1 MAYVTFGESVQTSEL
16 AQNVWLGLAIVWLV
30 AMIGA
35 PAIGLMDAVHKLAA
49 GDAAGLRKGAITV
62 KLAGIPFFVLN
73 YVVVAMVALLLQL
86 LASMWAGGAILAL
99 FNWAGVGV
107 VMVVTYLVMLPTSA
121 YGWAGLIWLRRN
133 RAVSN
138 TFFVLNAI
146 LHTIFVVDIL
156 SSLIVAARIG
166 EVSAQADTRGDF

>member
-62 KLAGIPFFVLN
+62 KLA
-73 YVVVAMVALLLQL
+73 
-86 LASMWAGGAILAL
+86 W
-99 FNWAGVGV
+99 
-107 VMVVTYLVMLPTSA
+107 
-121 YGWAGLIWLRRN
+121 
-133 RAVSN
+133 
-138 TFFVLNAI
+138 
-146 LHTIFVVDIL
+146 
-156 SSLIVAARIG
+156 
-166 EVSAQADTRGDF
+166 